1 MDSAVNLIVIGLFPS
16 RLAQNIKCDRNKPLL
31 FSAISAVCDDMYLYL
46 SPVWDFTLPFTL
58 EM

>member
-1 MDSAVNLIVIGLFPS
+1 MDSAVNLIVYLFPS
-16 RLAQNIKCDRNKPLL
+16 RLAQNIKCDRNKPPP
-31 FSAISAVCDDMYLYL
+31 FSAIGAVCDDMYLYL